1 MLDNQLR
8 YAETCIRIHMSPAPH
23 LEIRMNNDG
32 PLLDQ
37 DIADNLFEPFRTG
50 GKGQFGLG
58 LAIVKQIMDHHG
70 MHVRASNESNGVTFT
85 ILSADNSVRSSE
97 T

>member
-8 YAETCIRIHMSPAPH
+8 YAESCIRIRVASAPH
-23 LEIRMNNDG
+23 FQIHMHNDG
-32 PLLDQ
+32 PQLDQ
-37 DIADNLFEPFRTG
+37 DIAEHLFEPFRTG

-70 MHVRASNESNGVTFT
+70 MTVRAANENDGVAFT
-85 ILSADNSVRSSE
+85 ILPTDNSVRGS
-97 T
+97 